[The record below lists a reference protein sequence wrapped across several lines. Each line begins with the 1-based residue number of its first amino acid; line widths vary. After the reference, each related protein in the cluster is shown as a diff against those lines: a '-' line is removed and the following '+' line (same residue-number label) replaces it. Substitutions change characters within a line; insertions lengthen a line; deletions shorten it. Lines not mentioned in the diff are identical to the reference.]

1 MWTYLYIESLY
12 TEFLFERIDFMKVY
26 VLDTNGK
33 PLMPTNPAKARKLL
47 KINQLVEKLSV

>member
-1 MWTYLYIESLY
+1 MWIYLYIESLY

-47 KINQLVEKLSV
+47 KIKKAK